1 MSWNT
6 GLWLSCS
13 VDKTLALCFLSQVRQ
28 LHLSSQEPSSPLNSC
43 APHLTL
49 FRRQVRLTFQS
60 VRIWWLLTTPA
71 APPPSCQ
78 HLLSPAVP
86 GPVRHPAGRSL
97 FCPAS
102 ASQSPSHGC
111 LHVLRC
117 LVPGRLTCTSPH
129 RVLVPTSLQPCHLHA
144 SALGAPLLPYPPHH
158 CPPSVRPTLTPLSSP
173 PRPPW
178 TYVPSQGKSVA
189 SPQNTPLYPVCLSR
203 IRLWTPH
210 GKGRGLSH
218 LSCKCALDSGVNVEP

>member
-13 VDKTLALCFLSQVRQ
+13 VVKTLALCFLSQVRQ
-28 LHLSSQEPSSPLNSC
+28 LHLSGQEPSSPLNSC
-43 APHLTL
+43 APHFML
-49 FRRQVRLTFQS
+49 FRRQVCLTFQS
-60 VRIWWLLTTPA
+60 IKNLMA
-71 APPPSCQ
+71 SDHAHGSPSVLPT
-78 HLLSPAVP
+78 LLSPAVP

-117 LVPGRLTCTSPH
+117 LVPGRLTCTLPH
-129 RVLVPTSLQPCHLHA
+129 RVPVPTSLQPCHLHA
-144 SALGAPLLPYPPHH
+144 SAPGAPLLPYPPHH
-158 CPPSVRPTLTPLSSP
+158 RPPSVRPTLTPLSSP

-189 SPQNTPLYPVCLSR
+189 SPQNTPLYPVCLSC